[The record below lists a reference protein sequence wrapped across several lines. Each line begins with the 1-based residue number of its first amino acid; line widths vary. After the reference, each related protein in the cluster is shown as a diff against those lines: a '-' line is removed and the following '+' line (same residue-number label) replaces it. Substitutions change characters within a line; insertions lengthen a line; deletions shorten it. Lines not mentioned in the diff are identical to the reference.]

1 MLLMSALRWVPVVL
15 RRSRGRFLSRRRA
28 ARLVVRLRSAVLRR
42 RWVVLLCRSYTS
54 MGRVRRLH
62 CLRGM
67 TLSVTVRGGG
77 ASASAS
83 VDVAPAAVT
92 LFSERG
98 LVKAQDVDG
107 REIGLSRPARP
118 ERAVTVYATGCGVT
132 TDLEALAPGAWF
144 TAPSPVPDLDV
155 SRVRLS
161 DGSAVAVPVR
171 GYFVPEIPGVCAYE
185 FTLPSVPTGIAVLEA
200 GLWGVTSTAEL
211 PVAAGTSVGG
221 TLRAPTFTMS
231 DGKVRT
237 LDTIVGR
244 ITSDAGS
251 WSLTRSPNNH
261 FLVDASGNATIKLSG
276 DGWERFERTLPVGEG
291 VALDLPMIPHL
302 IYPDVKGDY
311 DRETRTW
318 SNAGWTDPHSGLWQG
333 VTNGGDVSLL
343 TMLRALGVN
352 ASNPACR
359 EGTMTWP
366 IGATIPVYIDPSRQP
381 FYDERGR
388 LLLGATSGPKAGV
401 DAIKEM
407 LRDYADRTG
416 RRIDLRSEPTAP
428 VERITYSTPLNPIAI
443 MYNGVY
449 IQFVPSSEL
458 PPGYAAAVAVSP
470 NYAHYAIGTLPCTG
484 ITGAL
489 ISITNTMGYYNDLGN
504 GAGAHEF
511 STAVGY
517 GVSGR
522 VPFATDN
529 LGYYARPAWSP
540 RDLDG
545 RRMMEHLGPNV
556 DLARYGQ

>member
-1 MLLMSALRWVPVVL
+1 
-15 RRSRGRFLSRRRA
+15 
-28 ARLVVRLRSAVLRR
+28 
-42 RWVVLLCRSYTS
+42 
-54 MGRVRRLH
+54 
-62 CLRGM
+62 
-67 TLSVTVRGGG
+67 
-77 ASASAS
+77 
-83 VDVAPAAVT
+83 VDVAPAAVS

-98 LVKAQDVDG
+98 LVTAQDVDG

-155 SRVRLS
+155 SRVRLA
-161 DGSAVAVPVR
+161 DGSTIAVPVR
-171 GYFVPEIPGVCAYE
+171 GYFVPESPGVCAYE
-185 FTLPSVPTGIAVLEA
+185 FTVPRVPTGIAVLEA

-211 PVAAGTSVGG
+211 PVATGSSVGG
-221 TLRAPTFTMS
+221 TLRAPGFTMS

-244 ITSDAGS
+244 VTSDAGS
-251 WSLTRSPNNH
+251 WSLTRSPNDH
-261 FLVDASGNATIKLSG
+261 FLVDASGSATITLSG
-276 DGWERFERTLPVGEG
+276 DGWERFERTVPVGAG
-291 VALDLPMIPHL
+291 VALDLPMIPYL

-318 SNAGWTDPHSGLWQG
+318 SNAGWTDPRSGLWQG
-333 VTNGGDVSLL
+333 VTTGGEVSLL

-366 IGATIPVYIDPSRQP
+366 IGATIPVYIDPSQQP
-381 FYDERGR
+381 FYDEQGR

-407 LRDYADRTG
+407 LLDYADKTG
-416 RRIDLRSEPTAP
+416 RRIDLRSEPF
-428 VERITYSTPLNPIAI
+428 ERITYSTPLTYNAL

-449 IQFVPSSEL
+449 IRFVPSSEL
-458 PPGYAAAVAVSP
+458 PPGYAAAVAVYP
-470 NYAHYAIGTLPCTG
+470 NYGHFAGLPPCTP

-489 ISITNTMGYYNDLGN
+489 ISITNTAGYYHDLGH
-504 GAGAHEF
+504 GFGAHEF

-522 VPFATDN
+522 VPFASDN
-529 LGYYARPAWSP
+529 LGWGARSVWSA